1 MNKDKVQIFDTTLR
15 DGEQVP
21 GCKLDTAQKLIIAS
35 RLDEMG
41 VDIIEA
47 GFPVSSPGDFLSV
60 SEISKIV
67 KNATVCGLTRAVK
80 NDIDVAAQ
88 ALQYAKKPRIHTG
101 IGTSESH
108 IVHKLNTTKEDIIA
122 RAKAAVA
129 HAKSY
134 VEDVEF
140 YAEDAGRT
148 DNAFLA
154 QVCEEV
160 IKSGATVLNIPDT
173 TGYCLPDEYGAKIK
187 YLKENVKG
195 IDNVIIVPPTYGMY
209 EVSANI
215 NDVQLK
221 RVNLTED
228 YQLNLEGIAEAI
240 DKNTKLIFIC
250 SPNNPTGNSIN
261 REDIE
266 TILANFNGIVVVD
279 EAYINFSRQKTFIQ
293 ELTEYANLVVLQTLS
308 KAWGLAALRVGMAF
322 ASEEIIE
329 VFNRVKPP
337 YNINEASQTLALEA
351 LQNTEQVN
359 DWIKQTL
366 KERDH
371 LVLTLKKFDFVIDIY
386 PSDANFILVK
396 TTNANSIYDF
406 LVSQGIIVRNR
417 NKVELCEGCLRIT
430 VGTPLENE
438 ILINTLKSFEG

>member
-1 MNKDKVQIFDTTLR
+1 MNFDINQIIRTNIKNLKPYSSAR
-15 DGEQVP
+15 DEFKGEASVY
-21 GCKLDTAQKLIIAS
+21 LDANENAFGSPLPQAFHRYPDPMQYAVKM
-35 RLDEMG
+35 RL
-41 VDIIEA
+41 
-47 GFPVSSPGDFLSV
+47 
-60 SEISKIV
+60 SEIKGVPARNIFLGNGSDEAI
-67 KNATVCGLTRAVK
+67 
-80 NDIDVAAQ
+80 DI
-88 ALQYAKKPRIHTG
+88 LFR
-101 IGTSESH
+101 S
-108 IVHKLNTTKEDIIA
+108 
-122 RAKAAVA
+122 
-129 HAKSY
+129 
-134 VEDVEF
+134 F
-140 YAEDAGRT
+140 
-148 DNAFLA
+148 
-154 QVCEEV
+154 CE
-160 IKSGATVLNIPDT
+160 P
-173 TGYCLPDEYGAKIK
+173 
-187 YLKENVKG
+187 G

-371 LVLTLKKFDFVIDIY
+371 LVLTLKNFDFVLDIY